1 MIRVVFN
8 IVLFVLPF
16 VLYWLWLQQA
26 RARGKGPDEV
36 TRRHIA
42 LLAAAGLVLG
52 GLGFWLIGYGESS
65 APKSVYVPARMED
78 GKLIPGRFE
87 PVREQE

>member
-1 MIRVVFN
+1 MIRVAFN

-16 VLYWLWLQQA
+16 VLYWLWLKYA

-36 TRRHIA
+36 TNRHIA
-42 LLAAAGLVLG
+42 ALAAAGLVLG
-52 GLGFWLIGYGESS
+52 GLGFWLIGHGDSS
-65 APKSVYVPARMED
+65 APKSVYVPARIED

-87 PVREQE
+87 PVQERE